1 MKQRTAKIDAE
12 RSGVPASPTP
22 PAPLGTA
29 LGVLSAVLDH
39 DGQQISATQTRHRRS
54 PTRPHRQVMPAAGS
68 VAFRWPETR
77 ARCSRIASIARA
89 GSRARS
95 AATSSW

>member
-1 MKQRTAKIDAE
+1 MKAEAATGYSDTGDRMHAAQAALAGNWTAALCAGPAAPCGDV
-12 RSGVPASPTP
+12 SGDQAGR
-22 PAPLGTA
+22 A
-29 LGVLSAVLDH
+29 
-39 DGQQISATQTRHRRS
+39 RR
-54 PTRPHRQVMPAAGS
+54 PGPHRQVMPAAGS